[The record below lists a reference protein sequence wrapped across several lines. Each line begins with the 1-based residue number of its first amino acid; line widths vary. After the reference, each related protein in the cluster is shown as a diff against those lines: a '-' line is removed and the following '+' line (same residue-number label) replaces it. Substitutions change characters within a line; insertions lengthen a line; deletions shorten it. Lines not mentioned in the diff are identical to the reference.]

1 MLTCCPSCGAWFRV
15 RGAQLSAA
23 HGLVTCGVCETVFDA
38 LVTLVDEAGERA
50 ARSPDMAARVERDA
64 DVVGPPVSPVESI
77 PAASRA
83 VPGPPTAAAPPT
95 DAAPTIAAAPATS
108 VPEVLRGELAALARQ
123 SARRPWATAG
133 WWLAALLLG
142 TAALVQIAL
151 LEHARLRAAWPAAA
165 PALATLCAHLPCVR
179 SAAPVAPRR
188 VELLARDIREHPQ
201 YEDALLVNAT
211 LINAGPDATPYPVL
225 ELVLHG
231 ARGEILGARR
241 FDPAEYLDDSI
252 DRATGM
258 PPAQPIY
265 IVLELGGDAV
275 AATSFEFSFL

>member
-1 MLTCCPSCGAWFRV
+1 M
-15 RGAQLSAA
+15 
-23 HGLVTCGVCETVFDA
+23 FDA
-38 LVTLVDEAGERA
+38 LVTLVDEPGERA
-50 ARSPDMAARVERDA
+50 VRVSVSAAQAAPVPDAPTSPA
-64 DVVGPPVSPVESI
+64 
-77 PAASRA
+77 
-83 VPGPPTAAAPPT
+83 PPTAALAT
-95 DAAPTIAAAPATS
+95 TAAPTCPAPDAPATAPPLAATPTAAPTAN

-123 SARRPWATAG
+123 SGRRPWARAG

-142 TAALVQIAL
+142 GTALVQLAL
-151 LEHARLRAAWPAAA
+151 LEHARLRATWPAAA
-165 PALATLCAHLPCVR
+165 PALAALCTYLPCVR

-211 LINAGPDATPYPVL
+211 LINAGSEATPYPVL

-241 FDPAEYLDDSI
+241 FGPAEYLDDSI
-252 DRATGM
+252 DRAAGM